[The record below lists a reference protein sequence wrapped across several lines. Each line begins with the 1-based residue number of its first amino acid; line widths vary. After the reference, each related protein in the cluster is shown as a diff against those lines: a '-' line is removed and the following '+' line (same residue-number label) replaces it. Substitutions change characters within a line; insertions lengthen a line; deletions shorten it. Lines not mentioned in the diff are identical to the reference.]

1 MVEVSSFLLII
12 VGLSMIGGI
21 IFGLYY
27 TTIVSFIFDL
37 KKRRKNSSTNFTTTR
52 EQENIQKLENVLK
65 TKPDL
70 IKKNSELMEDEL
82 KIYQFE
88 KDLATHAIEKIL
100 LAAKNKAIDSFEQDR
115 LLLKYKDQLKKL
127 NGKMEKIQ
135 SEIDV
140 TKLINLR
147 NDLAFLIDN
156 KISDIDEKIK
166 EINLKI
172 GTNYNIKDILLN
184 STRKNTS
191 YDDDDSKKNI
201 NNNSSFI
208 DTEGTIGEADN
219 LNYRELTTYKN
230 SPTQKRKEMIIES
243 ERKKIDDLKD
253 QVLVALDRLD
263 KTGDIK
269 IEVNDDL
276 DTKKFTENKT
286 FMDKDPLDKN
296 QKKQEINEE
305 EKEEKENEE
314 YSSIEND
321 KKSSN
326 TVIKEYKSNFPTIFS
341 SLRKFPND
349 NVMTT
354 KRTFDPS
361 LSKNSEEGGLNYG
374 NSNPNTVNESNSLRE
389 LEIEK
394 NNNDN
399 YNKKTPL
406 SNILNQAS
414 PNLDHSIKS
423 KYDNKNDL
431 SKDQSPKDKSA
442 ASLGHHPHLNKNDN
456 RNNRFKFPWA
466 FIFSKNRQEKKEE
479 AEKGKHIN
487 GEERYFGI
495 HEERKDP
502 LKNIVNKKK
511 VINRK

>member
-37 KKRRKNSSTNFTTTR
+37 KKRRKNPTTNFTTR
-52 EQENIQKLENVLK
+52 REEQENVQKLENVLK

-172 GTNYNIKDILLN
+172 GTNYNIQDILLN
-184 STRKNTS
+184 STRKNKS
-191 YDDDDSKKNI
+191 YEDDSKKNI
-201 NNNSSFI
+201 NNNSFI
-208 DTEGTIGEADN
+208 DTDGTIGEADN

-230 SPTQKRKEMIIES
+230 NPTQKRKEMIIES
-243 ERKKIDDLKD
+243 ERKKINDLKD

-286 FMDKDPLDKN
+286 FMDKDPLDKD
-296 QKKQEINEE
+296 QKKLESNEKM
-305 EKEEKENEE
+305 EKEKEEE

-326 TVIKEYKSNFPTIFS
+326 TVIKEVKSNSTPIFS
-341 SLRKFPND
+341 SLKKFHND

-354 KRTFDPS
+354 KVTLDPS
-361 LSKNSEEGGLNYG
+361 LSKNSEEGGLNYE
-374 NSNPNTVNESNSLRE
+374 NLNPNTAVNESNSLSERD
-389 LEIEK
+389 IKK

-406 SNILNQAS
+406 TNLLNQGNPS
-414 PNLDHSIKS
+414 LDHSIKS
-423 KYDNKNDL
+423 KDDNKNDL
-431 SKDQSPKDKSA
+431 SKDQSPKDRSA
-442 ASLGHHPHLNKNDN
+442 AFLGHHHPHLNKKDN
-456 RNNRFKFPWA
+456 KNNRFKFPLA
-466 FIFSKNRQEKKEE
+466 FIFSKNRKEE
-479 AEKGKHIN
+479 KEEKEEEKGKHIN
-487 GEERYFGI
+487 GEERNFVT

-502 LKNIVNKKK
+502 MRNIVNKKK
-511 VINRK
+511 

>member
-37 KKRRKNSSTNFTTTR
+37 KKRRKNPSTNFTTTR

-100 LAAKNKAIDSFEQDR
+100 VAAKNKAIDSFEKDR

-184 STRKNTS
+184 STRTNKS
-191 YDDDDSKKNI
+191 YDDDSKKNI
-201 NNNSSFI
+201 NNNSFI

-219 LNYRELTTYKN
+219 LNYRELTTSKN
-230 SPTQKRKEMIIES
+230 NPTQKRKEMIIES

-263 KTGDIK
+263 KTGDINV
-269 IEVNDDL
+269 EANHDL

-286 FMDKDPLDKN
+286 FMDKDPLDKD
-296 QKKQEINEE
+296 QKKLEINEKE
-305 EKEEKENEE
+305 EKEEKEE
-314 YSSIEND
+314 YS
-321 KKSSN
+321 
-326 TVIKEYKSNFPTIFS
+326 
-341 SLRKFPND
+341 
-349 NVMTT
+349 
-354 KRTFDPS
+354 
-361 LSKNSEEGGLNYG
+361 
-374 NSNPNTVNESNSLRE
+374 
-389 LEIEK
+389 
-394 NNNDN
+394 
-399 YNKKTPL
+399 
-406 SNILNQAS
+406 NI
-414 PNLDHSIKS
+414 
-423 KYDNKNDL
+423 
-431 SKDQSPKDKSA
+431 
-442 ASLGHHPHLNKNDN
+442 
-456 RNNRFKFPWA
+456 
-466 FIFSKNRQEKKEE
+466 
-479 AEKGKHIN
+479 
-487 GEERYFGI
+487 
-495 HEERKDP
+495 
-502 LKNIVNKKK
+502 
-511 VINRK
+511 

>member
-37 KKRRKNSSTNFTTTR
+37 KKRRKNPSTNFTTTR

-88 KDLATHAIEKIL
+88 KDLATQAIEKIL
-100 LAAKNKAIDSFEQDR
+100 VAAKNKAIDSFEKDR

-184 STRKNTS
+184 STRKNKS
-191 YDDDDSKKNI
+191 YDDDSKKNI
-201 NNNSSFI
+201 NNNSFI

-219 LNYRELTTYKN
+219 LNYRELTTSKN
-230 SPTQKRKEMIIES
+230 NPTQKRKEMIIES

-263 KTGDIK
+263 KTGDINV
-269 IEVNDDL
+269 EANHDL

-286 FMDKDPLDKN
+286 FMDKDPPDKD
-296 QKKQEINEE
+296 QKKLEINEKE
-305 EKEEKENEE
+305 KEKEKEE
-314 YSSIEND
+314 YSNIEND
-321 KKSSN
+321 KKPSN
-326 TVIKEYKSNFPTIFS
+326 TVMKKDKSNSPTIFS
-341 SLRKFPND
+341 SLKKFHND

-354 KRTFDPS
+354 KVTFDSS
-361 LSKNSEEGGLNYG
+361 LSKNSEEGGFNYG
-374 NSNPNTVNESNSLRE
+374 NSNSNTLKESNSSRE

-394 NNNDN
+394 NNNDNDN

-406 SNILNQAS
+406 SNILNQGF
-414 PNLDHSIKS
+414 PNLDPSLKS

-431 SKDQSPKDKSA
+431 SKEQSSEDKSA
-442 ASLGHHPHLNKNDN
+442 ASSLGHHPHLNKKDN
-456 RNNRFKFPWA
+456 KNNRFKLPLA
-466 FIFSKNRQEKKEE
+466 FIFSKNRKEKKEE
-479 AEKGKHIN
+479 EEKGKHIN
-487 GEERYFGI
+487 VEERNFEI

-502 LKNIVNKKK
+502 LRNIVNKKK
-511 VINRK
+511 

>member
-1 MVEVSSFLLII
+1 MVEISSFLLII

-27 TTIVSFIFDL
+27 TTIVSVIFDL
-37 KKRRKNSSTNFTTTR
+37 KKRRNPSTNSTTR
-52 EQENIQKLENVLK
+52 EQEKVKEELKNKLK
-65 TKPDL
+65 MKPDL
-70 IKKNSELMEDEL
+70 INKNSELIEDEL

-100 LAAKNKAIDSFEQDR
+100 LASKNKAIDSFEKDR

-184 STRKNTS
+184 STRKNKS
-191 YDDDDSKKNI
+191 YDDDSKKNI
-201 NNNSSFI
+201 KNNSFI

-219 LNYRELTTYKN
+219 LNYRELTTSKN
-230 SPTQKRKEMIIES
+230 NPTQKRKEMIIES

-263 KTGDIK
+263 KTGDINV
-269 IEVNDDL
+269 EANHDL

-286 FMDKDPLDKN
+286 FMDKDPLDKD
-296 QKKQEINEE
+296 QKKLEINEKKKE
-305 EKEEKENEE
+305 KEKEE
-314 YSSIEND
+314 YSNIEND
-321 KKSSN
+321 KKPSN
-326 TVIKEYKSNFPTIFS
+326 TVMKKDKSNSPTIFS
-341 SLRKFPND
+341 SLKKFHND

-354 KRTFDPS
+354 KVTFDSS
-361 LSKNSEEGGLNYG
+361 LSKNSEEGGFNYG
-374 NSNPNTVNESNSLRE
+374 NSNSNTLKESNSSRE

-394 NNNDN
+394 NNNDNDN

-406 SNILNQAS
+406 SNILNQGF
-414 PNLDHSIKS
+414 PNLDPSLKW

-431 SKDQSPKDKSA
+431 SKEQSSEDKSA
-442 ASLGHHPHLNKNDN
+442 ASSLGHHPHLNKKDN
-456 RNNRFKFPWA
+456 KNNRFKLPLA
-466 FIFSKNRQEKKEE
+466 FIFSKNRKEKEE
-479 AEKGKHIN
+479 EEEKGKHIN
-487 GEERYFGI
+487 VEERNFEI

-502 LKNIVNKKK
+502 LRNIVNKKK
-511 VINRK
+511 